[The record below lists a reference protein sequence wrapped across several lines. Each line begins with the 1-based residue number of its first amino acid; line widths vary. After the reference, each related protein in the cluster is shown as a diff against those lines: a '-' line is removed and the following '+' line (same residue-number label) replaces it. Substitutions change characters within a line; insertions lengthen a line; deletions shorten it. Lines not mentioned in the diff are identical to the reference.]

1 MTTFSALAIIL
12 FLPWFLILGALFLLW
27 PRQPRDGMRRI
38 VDLSA
43 LVAALLASLLAMRA
57 GYGTADPYAGAIWRQ
72 VLASLY
78 AYGAFLGVLGLAWWL
93 RNWWLARRIR
103 AEVDRLARSPGGD
116 HGDRT

>member
-12 FLPWFLILGALFLLW
+12 FLPWFLILGALYLLW
-27 PRQPRDGMRRI
+27 PRQPRDAARR
-38 VDLSA
+38 VLDLAA

-57 GYGTADPYAGAIWRQ
+57 GYGSADPYAGAIWRQ

-78 AYGAFLGVLGLAWWL
+78 AYGAFLGVLGLSWLL

-103 AEVDRLARSPGGD
+103 AEVDRLSHQPTD
-116 HGDRT
+116 DDIPL